1 VDVLSSGGPGRP
13 PAGPARRRRRQPPP
27 EWPRWAAAAL
37 ALLAGVV
44 LLPALRA
51 GVGPMVSAVRPPAA
65 GESARPS
72 GPFDRLPGRTPI
84 PDPVAEAGRVG
95 GDLPPLS
102 GPGRAAAVRAVRLV
116 LGRYCLR
123 PDRYQL
129 TTAPLDGWL
138 SLGVLAVEPGRD
150 DGALVD
156 VSLIWTGRS
165 YRWAGVPDQLRIC

>member
-1 VDVLSSGGPGRP
+1 MP
-13 PAGPARRRRRQPPP
+13 RR
-27 EWPRWAAAAL
+27 AAVVI
-37 ALLAGVV
+37 ALLAAVV
-44 LLPALRA
+44 AVPALRA
-51 GVGPMVSAVRPPAA
+51 GVGPVTPVDRPPVA
-65 GESARPS
+65 GESVAEESATRPMA
-72 GPFDRLPGRTPI
+72 PLDHLPGRTPI
-84 PDPVAEAGRVG
+84 PAPVAETDRVG
-95 GDLPPLS
+95 GELPPLT

-123 PDRYQL
+123 PDLYRL

-156 VSLIWTGRS
+156 VSLVWTGHT